1 MHPWRTA
8 VAPTAPLTD
17 PLHQGI
23 HHSLA
28 NAIKGLRAGGGV
40 AKFVLKRWLEHR
52 DLEDADASTGTAES
66 AAEETWEPTEGLGK
80 AFVHSIE
87 RSIDRRDQ
95 AGSEPVGPVGIE
107 VDFNHVFPP
116 G

>member
-8 VAPTAPLTD
+8 AAPTALSTD
-17 PLHQGI
+17 PLHQGV

-28 NAIKGLRAGGGV
+28 NAIKGLGAGGGV

-80 AFVHSIE
+80 AFIHSIE

-95 AGSEPVGPVGIE
+95 ARSEAVGPVGIE
-107 VDFNHVFPP
+107 VDFEDVLAP